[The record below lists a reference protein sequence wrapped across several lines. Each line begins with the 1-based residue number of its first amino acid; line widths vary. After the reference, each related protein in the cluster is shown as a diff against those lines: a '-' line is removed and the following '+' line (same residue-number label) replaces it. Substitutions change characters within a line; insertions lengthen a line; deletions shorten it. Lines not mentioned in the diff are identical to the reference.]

1 MTLLRKVK
9 SELPDYVAHV
19 SIFSLDGTNIGTS
32 GSGHIDATDRSFFT
46 QIPAGRQLSIG
57 DVRRGDQSGSW
68 IVSIARPLKD
78 RAGRFVAV
86 LAAGTWFERFQQALR
101 MQGLPAGSIVTIVN
115 QKGIVV
121 SRSVDAG
128 NWIGSDVSNWRG
140 AEKHFAVQEG
150 SQITP
155 WASDGVERITAFSR
169 LHRARWLVNIG
180 QPTNA
185 AFAAVA
191 TRLAWSVAFIIGTLI
206 SRL

>member
-1 MTLLRKVK
+1 
-9 SELPDYVAHV
+9 
-19 SIFSLDGTNIGTS
+19 
-32 GSGHIDATDRSFFT
+32 
-46 QIPAGRQLSIG
+46 
-57 DVRRGDQSGSW
+57 VRRGDQSGSW

-86 LAAGTWFERFQQALR
+86 LAAGTWLERFQQALR
-101 MQGLPAGSIVTIVN
+101 MQGLPAGSIVTIVD

-155 WASDGVERITAFSR
+155 WASDGIERITAFSR
-169 LHRARWLVNIG
+169 LHRAWWLVNIG

-191 TRLAWSVAFIIGTLI
+191 TRPAWSVAFIIGTLI
-206 SRL
+206 SRLQHRLGAFRTRHPAAASARKGRFAARVRRVEPSQRGAFAGRAR